1 MSEDKKYKISTEL
14 TQEIIGFLE
23 NPFDGTREAIDLLK
37 SNDILTEE
45 EINRVIAILGKF
57 PAFAV
62 FQILGQLSSK
72 VEEIGV

>member
-1 MSEDKKYKISTEL
+1 MSEDKKYKISEDL
-14 TQEIIGFLE
+14 TNEIIGFLE

-45 EINRVIAILGKF
+45 EINRVISILGKF
-57 PAFAV
+57 PAFSV
-62 FQILGQLSSK
+62 YQILGKLSSK